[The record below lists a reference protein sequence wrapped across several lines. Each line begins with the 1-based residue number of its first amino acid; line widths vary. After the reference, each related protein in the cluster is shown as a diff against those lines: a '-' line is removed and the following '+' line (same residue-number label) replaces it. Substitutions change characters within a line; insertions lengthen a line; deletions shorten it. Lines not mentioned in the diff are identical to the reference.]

1 MMRLHQIML
10 AAALVTAGCEAAERG
25 CRDDTGCP
33 TGNAC
38 VNGLCK
44 ALAGADL
51 GTADAAG
58 DAAALVDFSPPVPD
72 GWSPDAL
79 AASCT
84 FNGNGVLERME
95 APFIP
100 NLGGLFATNPSGST
114 QTVNVVPKG
123 GAWDFSAAISNE
135 RKVFDQLIAPGSAWW
150 AGEFPGATHAQRIDD
165 SSAMVG
171 VYRAT
176 PTALELLGVASEQ
189 GGQGGASQT
198 LLKYATPIEVLR
210 FPLMTGS
217 QWTSESDVTGTASGL
232 FFAAHEK
239 YVLSVD
245 LRGNTKVPAGVFD
258 TLRLRI
264 GYTQTYGFLVTTR
277 ITYLHLAE
285 CYGAV
290 ARVRSRDNESM
301 SDFTQASEYR
311 RLSTP

>member
-1 MMRLHQIML
+1 MMRLHNILL
-10 AAALVTAGCEAAERG
+10 AAAVVASGCESAERG
-25 CRDDTGCP
+25 CRDDRGCAV
-33 TGNAC
+33 GDAC
-38 VNGLCK
+38 VNGQCRPVV
-44 ALAGADL
+44 GADL
-51 GTADAAG
+51 GAADAAVADG
-58 DAAALVDFSPPVPD
+58 AQLVDFSPPVPD

-84 FNGNGVLERME
+84 FNGNGVLERGE

-114 QTVNVVPKG
+114 QTVNVVPQG
-123 GAWDFSAAISNE
+123 GAWDFSAPISNE

-150 AGEFPGATHAQRIDD
+150 AAEFSGATHAQKLDD

-189 GGQGGASQT
+189 SGASQT
-198 LLKYATPIEVLR
+198 LLKYATPIEVLK

-217 QWTSESDVTGTASGL
+217 SWTSESDVSGTAQGL